1 MRIILEIVED
11 DGTRERLET
20 FTVEA
25 VLEQHPE
32 ASAEQVSALR
42 AALDKGALLA
52 RGASAL
58 FAVYVMHTPGA
69 RVVPDPL
76 GGVELR
82 LVLAP
87 ELVARLD
94 ALALAMAAE
103 GADGQKLTRD
113 DALRAA
119 LASGLEAI
127 ERHRRRR
134 ATRGE
139 R

>member
-1 MRIILEIVED
+1 
-11 DGTRERLET
+11 
-20 FTVEA
+20 
-25 VLEQHPE
+25 
-32 ASAEQVSALR
+32 
-42 AALDKGALLA
+42 
-52 RGASAL
+52 
-58 FAVYVMHTPGA
+58 MHTPGA

-94 ALALAMAAE
+94 ALTLAMAAE
-103 GADGQKLTRD
+103 GADGQKLTRN

-127 ERHRRRR
+127 ERHRKRR
-134 ATRGE
+134 ATRGA